1 VEVEARMDAEALT
14 SDHKPDRPDELE
26 RIEAASGRI
35 IFWDDAR
42 MLGVLAMSHATQTR
56 TGGGSSQ

>member
-1 VEVEARMDAEALT
+1 MDAEALT